1 MTPLGKVIFGTLSVA
16 VLVAATLALREK
28 PAPTVSHAQLTPSQ
42 LAEMSAPTRAPEP
55 PKAASPRDGAGET
68 ADPPDPEIED
78 GSGS

>member
-28 PAPTVSHAQLTPSQ
+28 RAPTVPHAQLTPSQ
-42 LAEMSAPTRAPEP
+42 LAEMSAPTKAPEP
-55 PKAASPRDGAGET
+55 PKAASPRDGET
-68 ADPPDPEIED
+68 AGPPDPEIED